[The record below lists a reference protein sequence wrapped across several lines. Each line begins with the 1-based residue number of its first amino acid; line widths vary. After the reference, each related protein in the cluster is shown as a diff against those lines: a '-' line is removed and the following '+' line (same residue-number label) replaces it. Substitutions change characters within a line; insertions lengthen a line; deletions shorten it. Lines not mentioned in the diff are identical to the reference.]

1 MLKQSGLLKKQ
12 TITIYENNKPF
23 GLMFKRIP
31 YERAQGGSKLTEG
44 DLTPS
49 LIELKY
55 NAKSLNVETPRLTLT
70 KKPCSIKL

>member
-1 MLKQSGLLKKQ
+1 LVGRERDAKLKQSIIEDNKKAQMLKQSGLLKKQ

-49 LIELKY
+49 LIT
-55 NAKSLNVETPRLTLT
+55 SLM
-70 KKPCSIKL
+70 